1 MENEYLIKKSPW
13 VFHLCTGGCN
23 GCDIEILALLSPKYD
38 LERFG
43 GLLKGSPKHADIILI
58 TGPLT
63 EKSMLRA
70 LRVYES
76 VPNPKKV
83 IAVGSCAISTGIF
96 KGERI
101 KGPAD
106 KKFKIDMY
114 VPGCPPRP
122 EAILAA
128 IFEVLKTDR

>member
-1 MENEYLIKKSPW
+1 MKSEYLIKKSPW

-23 GCDIEILALLSPKYD
+23 GCDIEILALLTPKYD

-63 EKSMLRA
+63 EKSMARA
-70 LRVYES
+70 MRVYES
-76 VPNPKKV
+76 VPDPKKV

-96 KGERI
+96 KGKRI
-101 KGPAD
+101 KGPAS

-128 IFEVLKTDR
+128 IFEVLSK